1 MERRSFCQLSAAV
14 TMAGPFGFVQDSRTS
29 QAKTLE
35 FVQVDVFT
43 TRALEGNP
51 LTVFPKAEGLSDE
64 TMLAIARELNHS
76 ETTFIQPSRGNG
88 DAVVRIFSTSA
99 EMPFAG
105 HPTLGTAFVLAQSH
119 PGKTPL
125 QLEEKIGVIP
135 VKVDKNDRG
144 TYLEMRQHDPTFGVK
159 YSDKDALAK
168 SLMLPV
174 EEIDSRYTPQ
184 VVSTGTP
191 FLIVPLRAKSSLERL
206 SADGRLS
213 KEDQERTGTGAVY
226 YIVTGGNEIEAR
238 LLGRSEDP
246 ATGSAAGCATAYL
259 VQYGHQKPEARFTIH
274 QGRFVNRPSLIYAAA
289 ALTAG
294 RVDNVRVGG
303 YVVELMHGSML
314 L

>member
-1 MERRSFCQLSAAV
+1 MTMQRRSFRLSAAV
-14 TMAGPFGFVQDSRTS
+14 TMAGPLGFAQTSRTS
-29 QAKTLE
+29 EARTLD

-51 LTVFPKAEGLSDE
+51 LMVFPKAEGLSDE

-76 ETTFIQPSRGNG
+76 ETTFIQPSRGKG

-99 EMPFAG
+99 ELPFAG

-125 QLEEKIGVIP
+125 QLEEKV
-135 VKVDKNDRG
+135 DRG
-144 TYLEMRQHDPTFGVK
+144 TYFEMTQNDPTFGPK
-159 YSDKDALAK
+159 YEDKGALAK
-168 SLMLPV
+168 SLMLPAG
-174 EEIDSRYTPQ
+174 EFDSRYTPQ

-213 KEDQERTGTGAVY
+213 SEDRERMGTGAVY
-226 YIVTGGNEIEAR
+226 YIVTGDQEIEAR
-238 LLGRSEDP
+238 LPGRSEDP
-246 ATGSAAGCATAYL
+246 ATGSAAGCAASYL
-259 VQYGHQKPEARFTIH
+259 VQYGRQKPDAQFTIH

-289 ALTAG
+289 ALTGG
-294 RVDNVRVGG
+294 RVHNVRVGG
-303 YVVELMHGSML
+303 YVVEVMRGSML